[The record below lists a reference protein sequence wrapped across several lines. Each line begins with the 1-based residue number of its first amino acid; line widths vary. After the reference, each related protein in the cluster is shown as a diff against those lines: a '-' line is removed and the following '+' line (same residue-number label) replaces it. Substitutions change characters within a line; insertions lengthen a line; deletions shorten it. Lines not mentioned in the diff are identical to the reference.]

1 MANPNLGMPSKPSTV
16 GKKFQ
21 IHNSYMEL
29 EITKKKKKKLIRA
42 SERQPNHEILSHS
55 EKFLIMPHPKAIPK
69 TYVPEVG

>member
-1 MANPNLGMPSKPSTV
+1 MANSNLGMPSKPSTV

-29 EITKKKKKKLIRA
+29 EITKKKKLIRA

-55 EKFLIMPHPKAIPK
+55 EKFLIKPHPKAIPK
-69 TYVPEVG
+69 TYVP